1 MLPFLIACRRRGVA
15 VLMVHHAGKG
25 GEQRGTGA
33 REDHLDTSIKL
44 SLPDEANPNDG
55 CYFRVDFTKSRG
67 CYGQDIEPFTA
78 KLQENPY
85 GETEWTIASIE
96 ENDKQR
102 LIRLIAES
110 GDEGIT
116 VKDATDALTLPH
128 YTISRLRKQ
137 LDEEGVIQTSTKRK
151 SPMKIAVNWLE

>member
-1 MLPFLIACRRRGVA
+1 MWLGGIRERLKKFTHTSPENITDPFPIACRRRGVA

-33 REDHLDTSIKL
+33 REGHLDTSIKL
-44 SLPDEANPNDG
+44 FLSDEASSNDS

-85 GETEWTIASIE
+85 GETEWTIASIL
-96 ENDKQR
+96 
-102 LIRLIAES
+102 LI
-110 GDEGIT
+110 
-116 VKDATDALTLPH
+116 
-128 YTISRLRKQ
+128 
-137 LDEEGVIQTSTKRK
+137 
-151 SPMKIAVNWLE
+151 